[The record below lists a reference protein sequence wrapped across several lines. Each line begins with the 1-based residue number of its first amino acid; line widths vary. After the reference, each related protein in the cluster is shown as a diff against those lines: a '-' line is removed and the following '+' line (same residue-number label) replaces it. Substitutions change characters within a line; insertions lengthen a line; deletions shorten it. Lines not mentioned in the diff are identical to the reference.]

1 MPGNLFQV
9 LSALKANYYSTAV
22 SACENPRKLISF
34 IRAWFGSVWLC
45 AVSSSRARAVIS
57 RAQIRLLCEE
67 IVRATV
73 VLLIGP
79 AEYAPGVMVFAV
91 KTFD

>member
-1 MPGNLFQV
+1 MPGL
-9 LSALKANYYSTAV
+9 
-22 SACENPRKLISF
+22 
-34 IRAWFGSVWLC
+34 VWLC

-57 RAQIRLLCEE
+57 WAQIRLLCEE

-79 AEYAPGVMVFAV
+79 VEYAPGVMVFAV